1 MSFSTVNDPNWRKK
15 VLWIRKVKKKKKK
28 GKKKKGRAG
37 VDETKMS

>member
-1 MSFSTVNDPNWRKK
+1 VNDPNWRKK
-15 VLWIRKVKKKKKK
+15 VLWIRKVKKKK